1 MNMDQYGFNE
11 NDGKE
16 SSSKKNIFDK
26 FCSGSIHSFNNYN
39 DDNFDYNNN
48 YHSCEIETIEPNRV
62 DLEKIPHVSICFY
75 HLDFLGLAKIIKF
88 FH

>member
-1 MNMDQYGFNE
+1 MDQYGFNE

-48 YHSCEIETIEPNRV
+48 YHSCEIETVEPNRV